1 MTPIWAPFGTA
12 YTFRSPV
19 IKANSANFAASSDWP
34 VYTAGTVKVIKDGG
48 AGSNITTAPTV
59 ISGEYVWSWSLSSAE
74 MTALE
79 VVVQVVD
86 RTYLTDQLFRI
97 ITLPEGAVRSRLAQ
111 GGTVSTIQLDAT
123 ASSSDGNY
131 VGSVVS
137 IIAGNGA
144 GQSRIITAYAQ
155 STKTCTVDT
164 NWVVTPNS
172 TSVYAIY
179 SSTYA
184 ITQSQNQ
191 AAATAALTAFG
202 TSTLTQAQAQAGAAA
217 ALTAF
222 GASTLTQAQSQTAAT
237 SALTAFGAST
247 LTQAQAQSA
256 TNSALVSYGASTLT
270 SGQVTAAV
278 PTAAQIST
286 QVMDSENVE
295 TGLTFR
301 QSLRLMASVLFGR
314 RAGTNSGT
322 ETFNAAI
329 TNAKTRVTATID
341 GSGNRTAITTDAT

>member
-12 YTFRSPV
+12 FTFRSPV
-19 IKANSANFAASSDWP
+19 IKASSANFANAADWA
-34 VYTAGTVKVIKDGG
+34 VYTAGSVKVIKDGG
-48 AGSNITTAPTV
+48 AGANITTQPTAL
-59 ISGEYVWSWSLSSAE
+59 SGEYVWSWSLSASE
-74 MTALE
+74 MAANE

-111 GGTVSTIQLDAT
+111 GGTVNTIQLDTT

-131 VGSVVS
+131 VGSVIS

-155 STKTCTVDT
+155 VTKTCTVDT
-164 NWVVTPNS
+164 NWVVTPTS

-179 SSTYA
+179 SSSYA

-202 TSTLTQAQAQAGAAA
+202 
-217 ALTAF
+217 
-222 GASTLTQAQSQTAAT
+222 ASTLTQAQSQAGAT

-247 LTQAQAQSA
+247 LTQVQAQSA
-256 TNSALVSYGASTLT
+256 TNSALISYGASTLT

-278 PTAAQIST
+278 PTAAQISS

-341 GSGNRTAITTDAT
+341 GSGNRTGITTDAT